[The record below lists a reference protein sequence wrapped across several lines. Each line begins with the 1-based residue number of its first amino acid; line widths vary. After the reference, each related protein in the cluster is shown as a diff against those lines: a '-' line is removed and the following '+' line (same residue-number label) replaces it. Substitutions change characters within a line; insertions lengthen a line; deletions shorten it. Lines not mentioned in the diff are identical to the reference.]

1 MDRRTNMWL
10 LALRGVVAIVFG
22 LLAVLMPGITVVALA
37 ILFGA
42 FALVNGVITMVQ
54 AFRRHQD
61 AARRV
66 AQVVAGLIGV
76 AVGVLALVWPGITA
90 LALVVVVGAWAIV
103 TGILEIWAAT
113 RVPGQWMPLV
123 VGAVS
128 IVVGALILL
137 RPGVG
142 AVALALTIGVYAIA
156 AGVLMLAESWHLH
169 REITGRPP
177 ERMAPAGA

>member
-1 MDRRTNMWL
+1 MWL

-22 LLAVLMPGITVVALA
+22 VMAVLLPGITVVALA

-42 FALVNGVITMVQ
+42 YALVNGVITMVA
-54 AFRRHQD
+54 AFRRQQD

-66 AQVVAGLIGV
+66 AQVLAGLLGV
-76 AVGVLALVWPGITA
+76 AAGIVALVWPGITA
-90 LALVVVVGAWAIV
+90 LALVVVVGAWALV
-103 TGILEIWAAT
+103 TGALEIWAAT
-113 RVPGQWMPLV
+113 RIPGQWMPLV

-128 IVVGALILL
+128 MVVGLLILL

-142 AVALALTIGVYAIA
+142 AVALALTVGVYAIA

-169 REITGRPP
+169 RELTGRPTD
-177 ERMAPAGA
+177 RMAPAGA